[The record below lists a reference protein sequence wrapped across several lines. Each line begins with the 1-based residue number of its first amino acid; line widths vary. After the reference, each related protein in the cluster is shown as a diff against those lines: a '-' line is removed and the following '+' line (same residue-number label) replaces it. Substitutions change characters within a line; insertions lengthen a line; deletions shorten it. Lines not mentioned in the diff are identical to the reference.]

1 MGNAFVKQMCET
13 SVQYNR
19 INRLTKSIKTMN
31 RILITFMVLLCTLGS
46 FAQSVT
52 ENINRPKARKPIIMV
67 VPEKAWCINQ
77 GFVNDRDPKSPDYE
91 KALLNDDVLNVIT
104 KMGGIMQERGY
115 PLKNLQSALD
125 ELKNESAM
133 EMELTSK
140 AGGEIVEDELDQL
153 TRVAQADILV
163 NIAFSRTSYG
173 PRNLVEFR
181 VTSIDAATNKQIGG
195 ETGRSSASGAP
206 ISMLMEESVLSFIDN
221 FTNSIQRHFEDL
233 ATNGR
238 EGSVIFKIAD
248 DCPLNF
254 DSEVSLNGET
264 GELSEVIDYWLNEQ
278 TVNGSFTQNGKTRNR
293 LSYEQVRFPL
303 FSKGKFGGKSQAINM
318 DGFIKPIGQFLS
330 QFGISVATTP
340 IGIGKA
346 YVVLGGK

>member
-1 MGNAFVKQMCET
+1 MKKIFISFLA
-13 SVQYNR
+13 
-19 INRLTKSIKTMN
+19 
-31 RILITFMVLLCTLGS
+31 LLCTLGA
-46 FAQSVT
+46 FAQSTV
-52 ENINRPKARKPIIMV
+52 ENINQPKAMKPIIMV
-67 VPEKAWCINQ
+67 VPEKAWCINH
-77 GFVNDRDPKSPDYE
+77 GFVKADDPKSPDYE

-104 KMGGIMQERGY
+104 KMGGIMEERGY

-125 ELKNESAM
+125 ELKNESALDM
-133 EMELTSK
+133 TLTSK
-140 AGGEIVEDELDQL
+140 ADGEIVEDELDQL

-163 NIAFSRTSYG
+163 NVAFTRTTYG
-173 PRNLVEFR
+173 PRNMVEFR

-206 ISMLMEESVLSFIDN
+206 ISALLEESVLGFIDN
-221 FTNSIQRHFEDL
+221 FTGSIQRHFEDL
-233 ATNGR
+233 AANGR
-238 EGSVIFKIAD
+238 EGSVIFKIAN

-254 DSEVSLNGET
+254 ESEVSLNGDT
-264 GELSEVIDYWLNEQ
+264 GELNEVIDYWMNEH

-303 FSKGKFGGKSQAINM
+303 FAKGKFGGKPKAINM
-318 DGFIKPIGQFLS
+318 EGFIKPITQFLA
-330 QFGISVATTP
+330 QFGISVSTTP

>member
-1 MGNAFVKQMCET
+1 MKKLYLSFIA
-13 SVQYNR
+13 
-19 INRLTKSIKTMN
+19 
-31 RILITFMVLLCTLGS
+31 LLCTLGTL
-46 FAQSVT
+46 AQSTV
-52 ENINRPKARKPIIMV
+52 ENINQPKAMKPIIMV

-77 GFVNDRDPKSPDYE
+77 GFVKADDPNSPDYE
-91 KALLNDDVLNVIT
+91 KALLDNDVLNVIT

-125 ELKNESAM
+125 ELKNEEAM
-133 EMELTSK
+133 DTSLK
-140 AGGEIVEDELDQL
+140 SKDNGETLEDELDML

-163 NIAFSRTSYG
+163 NIAFTRTAYG
-173 PRNLVEFR
+173 PRNMIEFR

-206 ISMLMEESVLSFIDN
+206 ISALLEESVLGFIDN
-221 FTNSIQRHFEDL
+221 FTGSIQRHFEDL

-238 EGSVIFKIAD
+238 EGSVIFKIAS

-254 DSEVSLNGET
+254 ESEISLNGDT
-264 GELSEVIDYWLNEQ
+264 GELNEAIDYWMNEH
-278 TVNGSFTQNGKTRNR
+278 TVNGSFTQNGKTRTR

-303 FSKGKFGGKSQAINM
+303 FAKAKFGGKPRAINM
-318 DGFIKPIGQFLS
+318 DSFIKPITNFLS
-330 QFGISVATTP
+330 QFGISVSTTP
-340 IGIGKA
+340 IGIGKV

>member
-1 MGNAFVKQMCET
+1 
-13 SVQYNR
+13 
-19 INRLTKSIKTMN
+19 MN
-31 RILITFMVLLCTLGS
+31 RILTAIVALLCTLSS
-46 FAQSVT
+46 FAQST
-52 ENINRPKARKPIIMV
+52 AESINQAKARKPIIMV
-67 VPEKAWCINQ
+67 IPEKAWCINQ
-77 GFVNDRDPKSPDYE
+77 GFVKDDDPKSPDYE

-125 ELKNESAM
+125 ELKNESAI
-133 EMELTSK
+133 EMSLTSK
-140 AGGEIVEDELDQL
+140 ADGEIVEDELDQL

-163 NIAFSRTSYG
+163 NIAFSRTTYG

-181 VTSIDAATNKQIGG
+181 VTSVDAATNKQIGG

-206 ISMLMEESVLSFIDN
+206 ISVLMEESVLSFMDN
-221 FTNSIQRHFEDL
+221 FTSSIQRHFEDL
-233 ATNGR
+233 TTNGR

-254 DSEVSLNGET
+254 DSEVSLNGDT
-264 GELSEVIDYWLNEQ
+264 GELNEVIDYWMNEHA
-278 TVNGSFTQNGKTRNR
+278 VNGSFTQNGKTRNR

-303 FSKGKFGGKSQAINM
+303 FGKGKFGGKPQAINM

-330 QFGISVATTP
+330 QFGITIATTP
-340 IGIGKA
+340 IGLGKA